1 MLTYSAMDSEA
12 TALTCGIGRNLGA
25 ADSSCN
31 AQAISGP
38 PVGVVVISGDSSAL
52 SEFQL
57 WRTDISTMDML
68 TLRANHYCA
77 PRCVNKS
84 GHYSVRHDSV
94 DVPGEPG
101 S

>member
-1 MLTYSAMDSEA
+1 MLTYTAMDSEA
-12 TALTCGIGRNLGA
+12 TALSCGIGHNVGA
-25 ADSSCN
+25 ADSGCN
-31 AQAISGP
+31 PQAISGP

-77 PRCVNKS
+77 PSSNKS
-84 GHYSVRHDSV
+84 GHDAGRHDYV